1 MRASIFIAAIFSLLV
16 ASFVWPATAQVV
28 QSIAAVVN
36 DEVISVYDMDQRVN
50 LLLATA
56 RIKDTP
62 AARRRL
68 RKRVL
73 RGLID
78 EKLQLQ
84 EARRYN
90 TAVTDA
96 DVKHGV
102 GVVEKQNN
110 MKPGDLKKFL
120 SSKRIG
126 FDIFVD
132 RLRAEIA
139 WTKLVGR
146 RLRPSLRIGEDEIDE
161 MEKQVAANQNEPAF
175 LISEIFIPIDSAGE
189 ETEVRQTAERIIQDL
204 KNGARFAELARQYS
218 EGVTAFEGG
227 DVGWVR
233 TGQLAREVT
242 EQLLIQERG
251 KVSSP
256 IRTSDGI
263 YIIELRDRRSNND
276 PARATVSLKQIV
288 LPLRQGASASEVTKQ
303 RRLAESISSTIN
315 TCEDVEG
322 AISRLESP
330 ESGDLGTLDV
340 ADLPT
345 EFQPVVLELPIGKGS
360 APIVRA
366 SSIHVIVVCDRR
378 VDTIEPPTR
387 ESIALTLGNTRL
399 ALMAKR
405 YLRDLRRDAIV
416 EIR

>member
-1 MRASIFIAAIFSLLV
+1 MRTLKLTAAVATLLMALSV
-16 ASFVWPATAQVV
+16 PPAAAQGI

-56 RIKDTP
+56 RIEDTP

-68 RKRVL
+68 RQRVL

-90 TAVTDA
+90 TPVTDA
-96 DVKHGV
+96 DIEQGV

-120 SSKRIG
+120 NSKRIG
-126 FDIFVD
+126 FDVFVD

-139 WTKLVGR
+139 WTKLVSR

-161 MEKQVAANQNEPAF
+161 VEKQVTENKDEPAF
-175 LISEIFIPIDSAGE
+175 LISEIFLPVDSAGE
-189 ETEVRQTAERIIQDL
+189 EVEARQTAERIITDIGH
-204 KNGARFAELARQYS
+204 GARFRELARQYS
-218 EGVTAFEGG
+218 EGATAFEGG

-233 TGQLAREVT
+233 PDQLAPEVT
-242 EQLLIQERG
+242 NVLLTLERER
-251 KVSSP
+251 VSEP
-256 IRTSDGI
+256 IRTQAGF
-263 YIIELRDRRSNND
+263 YVIELRDRRSLND

-288 LPLRQGASASEVTKQ
+288 LPLTQGASATEIAGQ
-303 RRLAESISSTIN
+303 RRLAESISTAIN
-315 TCEDVEG
+315 KCSDVEG
-322 AISRLESP
+322 VIARLESP

-340 ADLPT
+340 ADLPI
-345 EFQPVVLELPIGKGS
+345 EFQSVVRDLPIGKGS
-360 APIVRA
+360 APILRQNSV
-366 SSIHVIVVCDRR
+366 HVIVVCDRKI
-378 VDTIEPPTR
+378 DAIETPDR
-387 ESIALTLGNTRL
+387 ESIERALGNTRL
-399 ALMAKR
+399 ALMARR